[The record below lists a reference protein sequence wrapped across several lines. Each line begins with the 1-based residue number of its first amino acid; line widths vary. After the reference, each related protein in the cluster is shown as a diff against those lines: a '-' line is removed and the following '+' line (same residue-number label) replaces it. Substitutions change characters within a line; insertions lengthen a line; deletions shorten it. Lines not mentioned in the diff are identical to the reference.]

1 MKNEKIITIHTG
13 NILQIINSFNKDI
26 INEDLHNYIM
36 HQCLGLS
43 IHDKITL
50 QFIGIFKEE
59 EKEKIKTALHNY
71 YQIYVEHYK
80 NIDRYDDWIRLFLFI
95 IGFVFIFVSQ
105 KFDFVISEFLLVIGW
120 LAIWE
125 LGYDILFD
133 KKLRKRNYLRY
144 KQIISSEISFIE
156 KN

>member
-1 MKNEKIITIHTG
+1 MKKERIITIYAD
-13 NILQIINSFNKDI
+13 NILQIVNSFNEYT

-43 IHDKITL
+43 VREKLIL
-50 QFIGIFKEE
+50 QFIGNFTEE
-59 EKEKIKTALHNY
+59 EQKKIKKAINNY
-71 YQIYVEHYK
+71 YQIYLEHYK

-95 IGFVFIFVSQ
+95 IGFIFIFVSQ

-133 KKLRKRNYLRY
+133 KKLRKRDYLRY
-144 KQIISSEISFIE
+144 KQIISSEINFIE